1 MPKEFVK
8 KYLPDPEKLK
18 NTKSLGFLADMLSEP
33 NFWHLNRR
41 SVSRAFALGLFWG
54 AIPMP
59 FQMVASA
66 LIAMR
71 IGANVPLSIV
81 VVWYSNPITM
91 PPIFYFEYLVGT
103 WLLQMPS
110 LPFEYELSV
119 EWMLERAFDIGVP
132 MYLGALVV
140 GLVIAALGHF
150 IVNFLWVQNVR
161 KRWRTRHQK
170 K

>member
-1 MPKEFVK
+1 
-8 KYLPDPEKLK
+8 
-18 NTKSLGFLADMLSEP
+18 
-33 NFWHLNRR
+33 
-41 SVSRAFALGLFWG
+41 
-54 AIPMP
+54 
-59 FQMVASA
+59 
-66 LIAMR
+66 
-71 IGANVPLSIV
+71 
-81 VVWYSNPITM
+81 
-91 PPIFYFEYLVGT
+91 
-103 WLLQMPS
+103 MPS

-140 GLVIAALGHF
+140 GFVIAALGHF